1 MPTPSE
7 SLTSESSEEAVRK
20 AISATVS
27 QLVDEGFP
35 QDQATAI
42 ALEQARKATGKE
54 LAPSRQSRAR
64 SAR

>member
-7 SLTSESSEEAVRK
+7 GLSPDSSDDAIRK
-20 AISATVS
+20 AVGDTVS
-27 QLVDEGFP
+27 MLVEEGFP
-35 QDQATAI
+35 QDQAVAI

-54 LAPSRQSRAR
+54 LAPERETKAR